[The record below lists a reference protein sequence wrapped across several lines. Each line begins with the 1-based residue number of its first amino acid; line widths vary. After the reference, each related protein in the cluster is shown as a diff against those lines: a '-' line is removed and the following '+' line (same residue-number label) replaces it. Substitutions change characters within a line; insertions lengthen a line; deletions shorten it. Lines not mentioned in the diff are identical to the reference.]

1 MERVYAPP
9 SIYVVSRN
17 ETSTF
22 YCDAVGPV
30 VFWGINGTTVD
41 DDGETEWENKGYVFH
56 KRVTHDMSGN
66 RQNIHH
72 NSLVVP
78 ALLEHNNT
86 VISCSTIGDNSRQK
100 PSDSV
105 KIIVMGKW
113 RVQSIIGY

>member
-1 MERVYAPP
+1 MKRVYAP
-9 SIYVVSRN
+9 SLIYVSRN

-22 YCDAVGPV
+22 YCDAVGAV

-41 DDGETEWENKGYVFH
+41 DDGETDWVNKGYVFH

-66 RQNIHH
+66 LQNIHH

-86 VISCSTIGDNSRQK
+86 VISCLTTDTNNRRKQ
-100 PSDSV
+100 SDSV
-105 KIIVMGKW
+105 KIIVMGK
-113 RVQSIIGY
+113 